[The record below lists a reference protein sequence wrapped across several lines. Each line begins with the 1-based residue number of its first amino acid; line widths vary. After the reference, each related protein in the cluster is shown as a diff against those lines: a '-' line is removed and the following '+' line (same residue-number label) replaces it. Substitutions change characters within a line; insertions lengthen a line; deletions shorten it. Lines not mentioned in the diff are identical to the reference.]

1 MLLTFTIFSANF
13 YADIT
18 MFKGDALTLL
28 KMMGYSAAEPGA
40 IPAADV
46 PQALSRLT
54 VAIDAIIISLPVNDE
69 DADESWVIMANRG
82 LPLINF
88 FTDAAKTGCGVMW
101 R

>member
-1 MLLTFTIFSANF
+1 MLLTFTIFSTDV

-18 MFKGDALTLL
+18 LFKGDALTLL
-28 KMMGYSAAEPGA
+28 KMMGYSTAGPGV

-46 PQALSRLT
+46 PQALRRLT
-54 VAIDAIIISLPVNDE
+54 AAIDAKKISLPVSDE
-69 DADESWVIMANRG
+69 DADESWVSRADRG

-88 FTDAAKTGCGVMW
+88 FTDAAKTGCDVMW